1 MDIFCPAC
9 ENGFI
14 TAVPK
19 LPVFF
24 VLCFVVVVSFVNCHK
39 EYVSLRDSCESTIL
53 LAHTI
58 IRPVASFIV

>member
-24 VLCFVVVVSFVNCHK
+24 VLCFVVVVVSFV
-39 EYVSLRDSCESTIL
+39 STIL